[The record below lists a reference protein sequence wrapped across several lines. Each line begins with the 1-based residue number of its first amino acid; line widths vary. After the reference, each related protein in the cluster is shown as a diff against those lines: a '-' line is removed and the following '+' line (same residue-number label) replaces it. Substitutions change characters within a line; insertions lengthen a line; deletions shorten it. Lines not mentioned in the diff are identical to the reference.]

1 MFDIPPLL
9 FFRSKN
15 PFTGSRGLFR
25 FLIQPGETL
34 AVQVWRGPFCY
45 EKSEILETAGIME
58 AVGSTFD
65 AYALVYESFSSSSS
79 KRHIFGIY

>member
-15 PFTGSRGLFR
+15 PFNGSRGLFR

-45 EKSEILETAGIME
+45 EKSEILERLNFRWTKRAGPP
-58 AVGSTFD
+58 
-65 AYALVYESFSSSSS
+65 
-79 KRHIFGIY
+79 

>member
-25 FLIQPGETL
+25 VLIQPGEALT
-34 AVQVWRGPFCY
+34 VHIWRGPYCY
-45 EKSEILETAGIME
+45 EKSERLETAEFPLDEEGRTAMIGWLEEQCRKMLE
-58 AVGSTFD
+58 
-65 AYALVYESFSSSSS
+65 E
-79 KRHIFGIY
+79 

>member
-45 EKSEILETAGIME
+45 VKSEILETAEFPLDEEGWAAMIGWLEDRCRKMLE
-58 AVGSTFD
+58 
-65 AYALVYESFSSSSS
+65 E
-79 KRHIFGIY
+79 